1 MSISAILRNGHK
13 VMNRADL
20 TRRLVTRLKREEAVV
35 AGIGFTNFDLW
46 DVGGRPQN
54 FYMLGS
60 MGLALPI
67 AFGVA
72 LAQPKRKIF
81 GLEGDGSI
89 LMQLGTLGTI
99 AGCRPANLAMIVWD
113 NGAYQITGGQ
123 PTATAGAV
131 DLVATARGL
140 GIEKS
145 FWAEDEAGFEALI
158 DRALREAGPFFITAK
173 IDNQRPARI
182 THRDPAQIR
191 ERFMRA
197 IGSRVDPFAD
207 RNG

>member
-1 MSISAILRNGHK
+1 MTAPVERLNGHK

-20 TRRLVTRLKREEAVV
+20 SRRLVAKLKREEAVV

-46 DVGGRPQN
+46 GAGRRPQN
-54 FYMLGS
+54 FYMLAS

-72 LAQPKRKIF
+72 LAQPRRKVF

-89 LMQLGTLGTI
+89 LMQLGAIATI
-99 AGCRPANLAMIVWD
+99 AASRQPNLTMIVWD

-123 PTATAGAV
+123 PTSTATTA
-131 DLVATARGL
+131 DLAATARGL

-145 FWAEDEAGFEALI
+145 FWAEDEAGFETLI
-158 DRALREAGPFFITAK
+158 DRSLVEDGPFFIVAK
-173 IDNQRPARI
+173 IDASRPAQ
-182 THRDPAQIR
+182 TSHRDPVLIR

-197 IGSRVDPFAD
+197 IGTRADPFSQ
-207 RNG
+207 